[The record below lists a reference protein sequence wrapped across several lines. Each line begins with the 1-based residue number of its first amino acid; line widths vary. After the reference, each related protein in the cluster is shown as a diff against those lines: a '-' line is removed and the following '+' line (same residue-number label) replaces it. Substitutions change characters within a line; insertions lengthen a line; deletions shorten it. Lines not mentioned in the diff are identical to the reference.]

1 MRLASKQI
9 LVMVIVA
16 LSGCK
21 TTRQDSDVKADGAS
35 WGVGNLSNDTFDAI
49 KSACDDPRGARDLG
63 LTVEECYLIMAGSTV
78 RESSWN
84 ARKYCEAWGNPGDP
98 CCGLTQSR
106 RMDAQAVGLRCN
118 PAEQSPAGYSCNVLT
133 GLRNIGCKAS
143 NGKDCQHHSSDGS
156 LYTGVRKH
164 LGYNTGNVPSYVND
178 MKNIYERGD
187 IRARFG
193 INNAATRSWNDV
205 FYGSASQRQ
214 NSAPSQFQQQQQQQQ
229 QQQSGYPTCSSA
241 ASDPDGDGWGYE
253 NNKSCRVSGR

>member
-9 LVMVIVA
+9 GLMIVLV
-16 LSGCK
+16 LSSCK
-21 TTRQDSDVKADGAS
+21 TTRHESAIKADGAS
-35 WGVGNLSNDTFDAI
+35 WGLGNLSDDTFYAI

-84 ARKYCEAWGNPGDP
+84 ARKYCEAWGNPRDP

-106 RMDAQAVGLRCN
+106 RMDAQAVGLSCN

-143 NGKDCQHHSSDGS
+143 NGKDCQQHASDGS
-156 LYTGVRKH
+156 LFTGVKKH
-164 LGYNTGNVPSYVND
+164 LGSNTRNVPSYVND
-178 MKNIYERGD
+178 MKNIYERSD
-187 IRARFG
+187 IRAKFG
-193 INNAATRSWNDV
+193 INNVATRNWNEV

-214 NSAPSQFQQQQQQQQ
+214 NSIPPKQQQQQQQQ
-229 QQQSGYPTCSSA
+229 QQLSFPTCVSA

-253 NNKSCRVSGR
+253 NNQSCRVAGR